1 MKIKWIAVATFL
13 MIFQE
18 GHKLE
23 THEHVHY
30 ELPEW
35 QTLNEAIVKTSGDTS
50 TGLPTNYWEGG

>member
-1 MKIKWIAVATFL
+1 MKIKWIFVMTFL
-13 MIFQE
+13 MISQGVHVE
-18 GHKLE
+18 E

-35 QTLNEAIVKTSGDTS
+35 EILNEAIVRTSGDTS